1 MMARMDRGPACKTG
15 SNEAL
20 STPRT
25 RSAAVPSR
33 SGHEDGTGL
42 KWFGIAG
49 SLNPLRVRTPALR
62 RFENGSNALTLSF
75 RKLTSGVTKQQS
87 FRRVSA
93 MNRVRVPA
101 NKMVP
106 LIILFALL
114 GVACSSL
121 AQTTPGR
128 AEVRSVKGTATW
140 STNGAPAKP
149 LKVGT
154 VLRTGA
160 TITTGTNSN
169 VDLFLGISAGVIRI
183 AESSTLSLDLLQI
196 TETGADKKVEV
207 QLDLPDGE
215 MYFNVNKLS
224 KASRYEIKMPTGVAG
239 IRGTKGSFNARPG
252 STKPPI
258 VLLDGTLVF
267 IHVRPNGQVTTHTLK
282 APPAV
287 SFTVEEGV
295 KDAPLAV
302 VQVIVAQVESV
313 TKTAT
318 PRSTPPPKQNTQPM
332 EPVLTN
338 H

>member
-1 MMARMDRGPACKTG
+1 
-15 SNEAL
+15 
-20 STPRT
+20 
-25 RSAAVPSR
+25 
-33 SGHEDGTGL
+33 
-42 KWFGIAG
+42 
-49 SLNPLRVRTPALR
+49 
-62 RFENGSNALTLSF
+62 
-75 RKLTSGVTKQQS
+75 
-87 FRRVSA
+87 
-93 MNRVRVPA
+93 
-101 NKMVP
+101 MVP
-106 LIILFALL
+106 LIVLFALL
-114 GVACSSL
+114 GVVSSSL

-128 AEVRSVKGTATW
+128 AEVRSVKGTAMW

-154 VLRTGA
+154 VLRSGTI
-160 TITTGTNSN
+160 ITTGTNSA

-183 AESSTLSLDLLQI
+183 AESSTLSLDSLKI

-252 STKPPI
+252 NTKPPI
-258 VLLDGTLVF
+258 VLLEGTLVF
-267 IHVRPNGQVTTHTLK
+267 VHAKPNGQVTTYTLK

-287 SFTVEEGV
+287 SFTPDEGIKEAPPALV
-295 KDAPLAV
+295 KIV
-302 VQVIVAQVESV
+302 VTQVESV
-313 TKTAT
+313 TKSAT
-318 PRSTPPPKQNTQPM
+318 PATFPPPKQNAQPT

>member
-1 MMARMDRGPACKTG
+1 
-15 SNEAL
+15 
-20 STPRT
+20 
-25 RSAAVPSR
+25 
-33 SGHEDGTGL
+33 
-42 KWFGIAG
+42 
-49 SLNPLRVRTPALR
+49 
-62 RFENGSNALTLSF
+62 
-75 RKLTSGVTKQQS
+75 
-87 FRRVSA
+87 
-93 MNRVRVPA
+93 
-101 NKMVP
+101 MVP

-114 GVACSSL
+114 GVASSSL

-128 AEVRSVKGTATW
+128 AEVRSVKGMALW
-140 STNGAPAKP
+140 STNDVLPRP

-154 VLRTGA
+154 ILGSGA
-160 TITTGTNSN
+160 TITTGTNSI
-169 VDLFLGISAGVIRI
+169 VDLFLGASAGVIRI
-183 AESSTLSLDLLQI
+183 AESSTLSLDSLKI

-239 IRGTKGSFNARPG
+239 IRGTKGSFNSRPG

-258 VLLDGTLVF
+258 VLLEGTLVF
-267 IHVRPNGQVTTHTLK
+267 VHAKPNGQVTTHTLK

-295 KDAPLAV
+295 KDAPPAV
-302 VQVIVAQVESV
+302 VQVAVTQVESV
-313 TKTAT
+313 TKTAM
-318 PRSTPPPKQNTQPM
+318 PKSFPPPKRNTQPT